1 MELANQTLMDMVRNA
16 IQAAPVKPDYVGWGI
31 GILGAITGIIA
42 IIITLLI
49 YRKQVKLTSQ
59 IDKLRRE
66 AISDSLRRIPISLLD
81 GKQSVSSTVKL
92 IDMIHGTD
100 QEKFEA
106 VKNIMKSDHEA
117 RILWTED
124 ITKEQDFIRSSIR
137 PELYTGI
144 QELVYHIKLFVNDEI
159 LTANFGSPTDNLNT
173 WRKNAQIVIERSEKI
188 ISDVLTLD
196 IK

>member
-1 MELANQTLMDMVRNA
+1 MVRNA
-16 IQAAPVKPDYVGWGI
+16 IQSSPMRPDYMGWSI

-81 GKQSVSSTVKL
+81 GKQSVSSTLKL

-117 RILWTED
+117 RILWAED
-124 ITKEQDFIRSSIR
+124 ITKEKDFIRSNIR

-159 LTANFGSPTDNLNT
+159 LTVSFGNPSDNLNT
-173 WRKNAQIVIERSEKI
+173 WRKNAQIVIEKSEKI
-188 ISDVLTLD
+188 ISEILD
-196 IK
+196 LNIK